1 MGTVSEV
8 LCWDFAGS
16 CLSVL
21 HGASLLKINC
31 IYIFFI
37 VISRKYCLFS
47 RGSFNQVYCLF
58 VTVPYMKEHDF
69 HEGGFAAASV
79 KES

>member
-16 CLSVL
+16 CVSVV
-21 HGASLLKINC
+21 HGAPLLKISF
-31 IYIFFI
+31 IHTFFI

-47 RGSFNQVYCLF
+47 RGSFVQVYCLF
-58 VTVPYMKEHDF
+58 VAVPYMKEQNF
-69 HEGGFAAASV
+69 HEAGFAAASV